1 MDDCIRKLIRLC
13 RTTTQDML
21 QEDSKM
27 VDLFKHDLYKLE
39 QELGHNDIEMY
50 IRQMKMELRCARS
63 LADEQVIISCLWIHR
78 LLSVVS
84 IQPWG
89 EIFAPAPTDQWKWP
103 I

>member
-1 MDDCIRKLIRLC
+1 MPEDYIY

-21 QEDSKM
+21 QEDSKK

-63 LADEQVIISCLWIHR
+63 LADEQ
-78 LLSVVS
+78 
-84 IQPWG
+84 PWG